1 MPDTPAV
8 EQLVVAISSRALFD
22 FEEENKVFETADDR
36 SYMRLQLDRIEQP
49 AKPGVAY
56 RLVRKL
62 EAFNA
67 DGVKRVDVVI
77 LSRNDPVSGLRVF
90 KSVEKASLVD
100 RARRVHA
107 RPRAVRL
114 PRGAQGQP
122 LPLGQRRRRARRAQR
137 GLPGRARLHAAV
149 ARGPASRGSAH
160 RVRRRRG
167 ALRRRGRA
175 RLPDRGPR
183 RVPEARV
190 RPRDAAAAAGP
201 VQAAAGGAAPA
212 AARRRTT
219 ATCR

>member
-90 KSVEKASLVD
+90 KSVEKASL
-100 RARRVHA
+100 AIE
-107 RPRAVRL
+107 
-114 PRGAQGQP
+114 RG
-122 LPLGQRRRRARRAQR
+122 
-137 GLPGRARLHAAV
+137 V
-149 ARGPASRGSAH
+149 FT
-160 RVRRRRG
+160 
-167 ALRRRGRA
+167 RGRA
-175 RLPDRGPR
+175 PFGYL
-183 RVPEARV
+183 EALKANLFLSANGEDV
-190 RPRDAAAAAGP
+190 RAALNAGF
-201 VQAAAGGAAPA
+201 PA
-212 AARRRTT
+212 ALVYTQLSRED
-219 ATCR
+219 CV